1 MPVTSDYLDFIVE
14 LLSPL
19 GTITTHRLF
28 SGKGVYLD
36 GTIFAFVVD
45 DILHFKVD
53 DQTRPAFAADGCGPY
68 TYETAKGTH
77 ALNSYW
83 RAPERLF
90 DEPDEMLVFART
102 AYATALRAG
111 AKKPAAKKRSTAKMP
126 SATSRKKPSARR

>member
-1 MPVTSDYLDFIVE
+1 MAVSADYLDFVVE

-28 SGKGVYLD
+28 SGKGIYLD

-53 DQTRPAFAADGCGPY
+53 AQTRPAFAAEECGPY
-68 TYETAKGTH
+68 LYETSKGTH

-102 AYATALRAG
+102 AYATALRAA
-111 AKKPAAKKRSTAKMP
+111 AKKPVAKTRPTAKAP
-126 SATSRKKPSARR
+126 SATPRKTPATRR